1 VDVSEHAATLTIHRT
16 DAGDVGTRQV
26 ILYLDGETIGQLL
39 FGQSLT
45 RSIPP
50 GRHRLRAYNTLVWQ
64 TVTFDVAGGEH
75 ARFLVINRP
84 GRWTYPMVALF
95 GAGPIY
101 VTIRDERTTPT

>member
-1 VDVSEHAATLTIHRT
+1 MSENDAQITIDRT

-26 ILYLDGETIGQLL
+26 ILYLDGQTIGQLL

-45 RSIPP
+45 RPLAP

-64 TVTFDVAGGEH
+64 TVTFDVAPGEH